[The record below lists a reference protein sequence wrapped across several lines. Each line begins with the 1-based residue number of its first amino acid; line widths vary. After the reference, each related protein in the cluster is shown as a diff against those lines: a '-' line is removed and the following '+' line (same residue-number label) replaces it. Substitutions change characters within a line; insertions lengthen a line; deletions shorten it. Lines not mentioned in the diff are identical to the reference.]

1 MQWRKNM
8 IDFNNVEISEWE
20 PVFDEAIDEET

>member
-1 MQWRKNM
+1 M